1 MNYGGPQLYQKETP
15 TQVFTCKT
23 CKIFKNTFFEAYLR
37 TAAFS
42 PNTTIFRCFKN
53 LAKKSSLYFRGIIKE
68 HERPSDLTFLTL
80 EIRDHFQILILI
92 LSEFKGIN

>member
-1 MNYGGPQLYQKETP
+1 MNYEVLQFYQKETP

-23 CKIFKNTFFEAYLR
+23 CKIFKKAYFEAHLR
-37 TAAFS
+37 TAIS
-42 PNTTIFRCFKN
+42 GPNTTIFQCFRN
-53 LAKKSSLYFRGIIKE
+53 LVKKPLLNFRGIVKG
-68 HERPSDLTFLTL
+68 HKPSDLIFLTL

>member
-23 CKIFKNTFFEAYLR
+23 CKIFKNNFFEAYLR
-37 TAAFS
+37 TAAFG

-53 LAKKSSLYFRGIIKE
+53 LAKKSFLYFRGIIKE